1 MTVAI
6 RPVVQRSVSKS
17 QAVAPRR
24 RRRGSCRCCAAVNF
38 GGRPGAGFAVKALRP
53 RRRTTSRQRIT
64 ELCEHP
70 SRRATSVTDAPA
82 FSSSIPRR
90 RRRSSSSGLPCGRM
104 PRQYRARHQMSI
116 TYAHVNNA
124 ANDGQSP
131 AQAYA
136 ASLGPPPALHREARA
151 DRSPS
156 LERLIRPRLVDPDH
170 LLALRALEP
179 AADHARQTDIAYD
192 AARFE
197 LYLLDRVLDV
207 T

>member
-116 TYAHVNNA
+116 TYAHVNNQTLDEVLA
-124 ANDGQSP
+124 EQEGDFDVDSRWAVAWFEQSGF
-131 AQAYA
+131 AEGVYGVAETLSKA
-136 ASLGPPPALHREARA
+136 KNTS
-151 DRSPS
+151 
-156 LERLIRPRLVDPDH
+156 V
-170 LLALRALEP
+170 
-179 AADHARQTDIAYD
+179 
-192 AARFE
+192 
-197 LYLLDRVLDV
+197 
-207 T
+207 

>member
-1 MTVAI
+1 MLEATESFYFVGYSLPDGDRHVPQMFPLEAMKQAKATITVI
-6 RPVVQRSVSKS
+6 
-17 QAVAPRR
+17 
-24 RRRGSCRCCAAVNF
+24 
-38 GGRPGAGFAVKALRP
+38 
-53 RRRTTSRQRIT
+53 
-64 ELCEHP
+64 
-70 SRRATSVTDAPA
+70 
-82 FSSSIPRR
+82 
-90 RRRSSSSGLPCGRM
+90 
-104 PRQYRARHQMSI
+104 
-116 TYAHVNNA
+116 NA

-136 ASLGPPPALHREARA
+136 ASQGPPPALHREARA

-207 T
+207 TIAPARKLVGIRHRVSQ

>member
-53 RRRTTSRQRIT
+53 RRRTTSRQMIT

-104 PRQYRARHQMSI
+104 PRAYRVKHQMSI
-116 TYAHVNNA
+116 TYAHINNVH
-124 ANDGQSP
+124 
-131 AQAYA
+131 AQERCR
-136 ASLGPPPALHREARA
+136 LTVPGVLHGLELMQGLIEEAPQVGLVA
-151 DRSPS
+151 DD
-156 LERLIRPRLVDPDH
+156 LVDIEWMRQQPGAE
-170 LLALRALEP
+170 LL
-179 AADHARQTDIAYD
+179 
-192 AARFE
+192 
-197 LYLLDRVLDV
+197 
-207 T
+207 